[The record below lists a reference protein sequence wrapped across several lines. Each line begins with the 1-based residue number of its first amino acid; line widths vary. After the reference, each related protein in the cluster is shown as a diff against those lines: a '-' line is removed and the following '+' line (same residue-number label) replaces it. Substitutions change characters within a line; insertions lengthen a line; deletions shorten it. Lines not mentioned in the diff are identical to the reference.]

1 MNRILF
7 RHTLRSNAFRLVIV
21 SLAMAAWGSLM
32 PLIYAKF
39 GVQFRDLMNSG
50 LIPKQFA
57 EFGGGDL
64 FSLPGAIAIGFI
76 HPIAL
81 ILSSIFAVGFAT
93 AAIAGERQRG
103 TLEVLLARPIPR
115 RVVYFTLLVCAFIF
129 VAIVMAAFLA
139 GAYVSATANGVGG
152 EIVPAR
158 IALVWVNGVL
168 LFGAIASIGLA
179 ASASFDRLSP
189 ALGITVAVVL
199 VSYFL
204 QILGSLWPD
213 AAGLQPYSLFHYLE
227 PRALL
232 NGQTNSFDFG
242 LLAGVAL
249 VAIVAALAIF
259 PRRDL
264 AAPA

>member
-1 MNRILF
+1 VNLTLF
-7 RHTLRSNAFRLVIV
+7 LHTLRSNLFRLVVV
-21 SLAMAAWGSLM
+21 SIAMAGWGALM
-32 PLIYAKF
+32 PLIYAQF
-39 GVQFRDLMNSG
+39 GSQFRDMMNSG

-81 ILSSIFAVGFAT
+81 ILSSVFAVGFAT

-115 RVVYFTLLVCAFIF
+115 RVVYFTLLVCALIFIA
-129 VAIVMAAFLA
+129 VVMAAFLT
-139 GAYVSATANGVGG
+139 GAFASATVNGVAG
-152 EIVPAR
+152 EITPAR
-158 IALVWVNGVL
+158 MLLVWLNGVL
-168 LFGAIASIGLA
+168 LFGAIAAIGLA
-179 ASASFDRLSP
+179 ASVSFDRLSP
-189 ALGITVAVVL
+189 ALGITLAVVL

-213 AAGLQPYSLFHYLE
+213 AKGLQPYSLFHYLD

-232 NGQTNSFDFG
+232 TGDTAIFNFA
-242 LLAGVAL
+242 LLAVVAL

-264 AAPA
+264 AAPS

>member
-1 MNRILF
+1 VNLTLF
-7 RHTLRSNAFRLVIV
+7 LHTLRSNALRLVVI
-21 SLAMAAWGSLM
+21 SAAMAAWGALM
-32 PLIYAKF
+32 PLIYAQF
-39 GVQFRDLMNSG
+39 GSQFRDMMNSG

-81 ILSSIFAVGFAT
+81 ILSSVFAVGFAT

-115 RVVYFTLLVCAFIF
+115 RVVYFTLLICALIF
-129 VAIVMAAFLA
+129 VAIVMFAFLA
-139 GAYVSATANGVGG
+139 GAFVSATVNGVIG
-152 EIVPAR
+152 EIPADR
-158 IALVWVNGVL
+158 LALVWLNGVL
-168 LFGAIASIGLA
+168 LFGAIAAIGLA
-179 ASASFDRLSP
+179 TSVSFDRLSP
-189 ALGITVAVVL
+189 ALGITLAVVL

-213 AAGLQPYSLFHYLE
+213 AKGLQPYSLFHYLD
-227 PRALL
+227 PKAVLTAGA
-232 NGQTNSFDFG
+232 NYFNFG
-242 LLAGVAL
+242 LLAAVAL
-249 VAIVAALAIF
+249 LAIVAALVIF

-264 AAPA
+264 AAPS

>member
-1 MNRILF
+1 MNLTLF
-7 RHTLRSNAFRLVIV
+7 LHTLRSNALRLAVISV
-21 SLAMAAWGSLM
+21 AMAAWGALM
-32 PLIYAKF
+32 PLIYAQF
-39 GVQFRDLMNSG
+39 GSQFRDMMNSG
-50 LIPKQFA
+50 LIPKQLT

-81 ILSSIFAVGFAT
+81 ILSSVFAVGFAT

-115 RVVYFTLLVCAFIF
+115 RIVYFTLLVCALIFIS
-129 VAIVMAAFLA
+129 VVMAAFLT
-139 GAYVSATANGVGG
+139 GAFVSATVNGVVG
-152 EIVPAR
+152 EITPDR
-158 IALVWVNGVL
+158 FLLVWLNGVL
-168 LFGAIASIGLA
+168 LFGAIAAIGLA
-179 ASASFDRLSP
+179 ASVSFDRLSP
-189 ALGITVAVVL
+189 ALGITLAVVL

-213 AAGLQPYSLFHYLE
+213 AKGLQPYSLFHYLD

-232 NGQTNSFDFG
+232 TGQAALFNFAVLG
-242 LLAGVAL
+242 VVAL

-264 AAPA
+264 AAPS